1 MQEKKQKKNQ
11 IISTAKTYMLKLV
24 QVRLLKLLLVNMK
37 ANSNILIRSEM
48 AGKAETKQKYLIF
61 IVVPQ
66 VRVEKTIS
74 LN

>member
-1 MQEKKQKKNQ
+1 MQEKNQKKNQ